1 MTNKIH
7 VIKDGLCVAAGAV
20 GAFIS
25 ACFGGWDAGIAT
37 LIVFMAVDYITG
49 MICAGVF
56 HRSPKT
62 PNGALESRA
71 GWKGLVRKCLTLVMV
86 LVAAQLDRLIGSNF
100 IRDAVVIGFA
110 ANEVIS
116 IVENMGLIGIPVPKV
131 IISAIEVLK
140 RKEDAADRF
149 ADKKE
154 GDDDDEDPDAL

>member
-1 MTNKIH
+1 MH
-7 VIKDGLCVAAGAV
+7 GLKDFLCAAAGV
-20 GAFIS
+20 VCS
-25 ACFGGWDAGIAT
+25 AAAQCFGGWDAGIAT

-49 MICAGVF
+49 LICAGVF
-56 HRSPKT
+56 HKSPKT

-131 IISAIEVLK
+131 ITSAIEVLK

-149 ADKKE
+149 AEKKE
-154 GDDDDEDPDAL
+154 DGDDEDPDAL

>member
-1 MTNKIH
+1 MH
-7 VIKDGLCVAAGAV
+7 GLKDFLCAAGGVICSAV
-20 GAFIS
+20 AQT
-25 ACFGGWDAGIAT
+25 FGGWDAGIAT
-37 LIVFMAVDYITG
+37 LMVFMAVDYITG
-49 MICAGVF
+49 LICAGVF
-56 HRSPKT
+56 HKSPKT

-116 IVENMGLIGIPVPKV
+116 IVENVGLIGIPVPKV
-131 IISAIEVLK
+131 IVSAIEVLK

-149 ADKKE
+149 AEKKE
-154 GDDDDEDPDAL
+154 DDDDEDPDAL

>member
-1 MTNKIH
+1 MH
-7 VIKDGLCVAAGAV
+7 GLKDFLCTAAGVICSAV
-20 GAFIS
+20 AQT
-25 ACFGGWDAGIAT
+25 FGGWDAGIAT
-37 LIVFMAVDYITG
+37 LIVFMAVDYVTG
-49 MICAGVF
+49 LICAGVF

-86 LVAAQLDRLIGSNF
+86 LVAARLDLLIGSNF

-131 IISAIEVLK
+131 ITSAIEVLK

-149 ADKKE
+149 AEKKE
-154 GDDDDEDPDAL
+154 DDDDDPDAI